1 MNQSVHHQW
10 RFGDPHKKS
19 GEPDRHDYEIKVVDG
34 VEVVPGPA
42 WHSLYR
48 WIVSQAADFLAFQT
62 VYLITDNR
70 DLLAETVSSTVEL
83 SHWPI
88 VAAWWKERIRYVG
101 PYEERT
107 TVVFVPISADTGLD
121 KVHPTWAGTYIL
133 DACVFLFP
141 DINFAL
147 IDSDCVPVTLFE
159 ILWKFDTLWEHP
171 LDKGEATCHSSWLYS
186 LCTEDTWKATTR
198 VHRVMEDW

>member
-1 MNQSVHHQW
+1 M
-10 RFGDPHKKS
+10 
-19 GEPDRHDYEIKVVDG
+19 DG
-34 VEVVPGPA
+34 VEVAPGPT

-48 WIVSQAADFLAFQT
+48 WVVSQAAEFLAFQT

-70 DLLAETVSSTVEL
+70 DLLAETVSSTPGL
-83 SHWPI
+83 SHWPM
-88 VAAWWKERIRYVG
+88 VAAWWKERIRCVG
-101 PYEERT
+101 PYGEHT

-141 DINFAL
+141 NINFAL

-159 ILWKFDTLWEHP
+159 IQELWLSCVLSGWFWFRKVISKL
-171 LDKGEATCHSSWLYS
+171 
-186 LCTEDTWKATTR
+186 
-198 VHRVMEDW
+198 